1 MPANKEHTEATPSS
15 LAVAAGE
22 YLDYLAVERGLARN
36 TIAAYRRDLTTY
48 CAYLERAGIVS
59 FEEVTRQVVEG
70 FVADRRDGDY
80 SDASVERALA
90 AVKGLHAFLVRD
102 GAVAQNRSIYRWRM
116 SRLCSI
122 KTSPRARWA
131 CATMPS
137 WKCSTDAVCV

>member
-70 FVADRRDGDY
+70 FVADRRDGGY

-90 AVKGLHAFLVRD
+90 AVKGLHAFWCAMGLWPKIQRRRC
-102 GAVAQNRSIYRWRM
+102 A
-116 SRLCSI
+116 RL
-122 KTSPRARWA
+122 KG
-131 CATMPS
+131 
-137 WKCSTDAVCV
+137 

>member
-59 FEEVTRQVVEG
+59 FEEVTRQVVG
-70 FVADRRDGDY
+70 GLCRPTVAMGAIRMPRW
-80 SDASVERALA
+80 SV
-90 AVKGLHAFLVRD
+90 
-102 GAVAQNRSIYRWRM
+102 
-116 SRLCSI
+116 RLR
-122 KTSPRARWA
+122 P
-131 CATMPS
+131 
-137 WKCSTDAVCV
+137 

>member
-59 FEEVTRQVVEG
+59 FEEVTRQVVEALSPT
-70 FVADRRDGDY
+70 VAMGAIPMPRW
-80 SDASVERALA
+80 SV
-90 AVKGLHAFLVRD
+90 
-102 GAVAQNRSIYRWRM
+102 
-116 SRLCSI
+116 RLR
-122 KTSPRARWA
+122 P
-131 CATMPS
+131 
-137 WKCSTDAVCV
+137 

>member
-59 FEEVTRQVVEG
+59 FEEVTRRVVEALSPT
-70 FVADRRDGDY
+70 VAMGAIPMPRW
-80 SDASVERALA
+80 SV
-90 AVKGLHAFLVRD
+90 
-102 GAVAQNRSIYRWRM
+102 
-116 SRLCSI
+116 RLR
-122 KTSPRARWA
+122 P
-131 CATMPS
+131 
-137 WKCSTDAVCV
+137 

>member
-59 FEEVTRQVVEG
+59 FEEVTRQVVEALLPT
-70 FVADRRDGDY
+70 VAMGAIPMPRW
-80 SDASVERALA
+80 SV
-90 AVKGLHAFLVRD
+90 
-102 GAVAQNRSIYRWRM
+102 
-116 SRLCSI
+116 RLR
-122 KTSPRARWA
+122 P
-131 CATMPS
+131 
-137 WKCSTDAVCV
+137 